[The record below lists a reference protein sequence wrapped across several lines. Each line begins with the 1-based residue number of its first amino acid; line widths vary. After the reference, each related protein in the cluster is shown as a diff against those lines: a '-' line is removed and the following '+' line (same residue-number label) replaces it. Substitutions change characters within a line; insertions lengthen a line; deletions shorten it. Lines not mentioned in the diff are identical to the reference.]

1 MKKINKAIVAS
12 FIALS
17 LFNQTSVKADDSS
30 EVDIKS
36 IKFPPLHDV
45 AVPEVEKVIL
55 DNGLKIFILE
65 DHSLPL
71 LDISVRINIGSYLEP
86 QNQIGLSDIVGD
98 QLREG
103 GTEKWTPDELDELLE
118 STGASVE
125 TYGDITFSHLG
136 LNTLSSQKE
145 QAIDL
150 IDQVLRHPRF
160 AQERLDQAMVSYKA
174 GISRR
179 NDNPTGIAKREFNK
193 MIYGKGSVYAAQTE
207 YAHLNNIKRQDL
219 IDFHKKYYKPE
230 FVMMS
235 VCGDFNKAEML
246 NLLKKTFNSWER
258 GNETIP
264 ANPEVKYEF
273 DQRVGYVEV
282 KDAKQANI
290 FFGHIGGIASD
301 EDEPKRIVMNN
312 ILGGGFG
319 SRYFNQ
325 IRSKAGLCYQVYGNY
340 DSNFAYP
347 AMFINLTSTNCN
359 TAVKATKMMIEEIKR
374 LQNEEVTEA
383 ELDYGKQPYLNHF
396 VFNFASKEAIVGR
409 MLSYDLFGLPADH
422 LQRQKKAVEAT
433 TAADVKAMAKKYL
446 NPDKLRIIVCGDKE
460 LFDEP
465 LENLNNGPV
474 ETIDITIPEDK

>member
-1 MKKINKAIVAS
+1 MKNINKALAAS
-12 FIALS
+12 LIALS
-17 LFNQTSVKADDSS
+17 LFNSSSVKAEDVP

-36 IKFPPLHDV
+36 IKFPALHDV
-45 AVPEVEKVIL
+45 SVPEVDKVVL
-55 DNGLKIFILE
+55 KNGLKIFILE

-71 LDISVRINIGSYLEP
+71 LDISVRVNIGSYLEP
-86 QNQIGLSDIVGD
+86 SDKIGLSDIVGD

-103 GTEKWTPDELDELLE
+103 GTEKWTPDELDEELE

-136 LNTLSSQKE
+136 LNMLSSQKE
-145 QAIDL
+145 QAIEL
-150 IDQVLRHPRF
+150 VDQILRHPRF
-160 AQERLDQAMVSYKA
+160 DQDRLDQSMVSYKA
-174 GISRR
+174 GIARR
-179 NDNPTGIAKREFNK
+179 NDNPSSIASREFNK

-207 YAHLNNIKRQDL
+207 YSHLNNIKRQDL

-235 VCGDFNKAEML
+235 VCGDFNKDEML
-246 NLLKKTFNSWER
+246 SLLKKTFENWEK

-264 ANPEVKYEF
+264 ANPEVKYDF
-273 DQRVGYVEV
+273 DQKVGYIEV

-290 FFGHIGGIASD
+290 FFGHIGGRGYE

-347 AMFINLTSTNCN
+347 GKFVNLTSTNCN
-359 TAVKATKMMIEEIKR
+359 TAVKATRMMIEEIKR

-383 ELDYGKQPYLNHF
+383 ELEYGKQPYLNHF
-396 VFNFASKEAIVGR
+396 VFNFVSKEAIVGR

-433 TAADVKAMAKKYL
+433 TAADIKEMANKYL
-446 NPDKLRIIVCGDKE
+446 RPDKLRIIVCGDKS

-465 LENLNNGPV
+465 LEKLNNGPV
-474 ETIDITIPEDK
+474 EEIDITIPEDK